1 MVRIPRI
8 RWLLLLTLLLA
19 ATVAAGCGD
28 DDSSSSS
35 ESGIKQSKS
44 ASERQEAAAAGK
56 KMGQE
61 EGDPV
66 ALEKQKVGLLLV
78 VPSEIVLRSEA
89 AVKDAAKELGWS
101 VQTCDAQ
108 GVAAKFTS
116 CAETLLNGGA
126 TVMVSVATESAPMKA
141 QMERAKKE
149 GIPWI
154 NTTGLVTP
162 TDLFSTQITEREL
175 ELASV
180 LTDYVIE
187 KMNGKGTLAY
197 STLPSLYAIKIRV
210 DKLLSELEAKAPGIT
225 PIPVEAD
232 LADILGRTR
241 QQANALL
248 TRYPN
253 LGGFWTTTDPTQLAF
268 AATVQA
274 KRPGSQYPERP
285 LIAAAY
291 GTLVNLAAI
300 RKGSI
305 DAVAEMAVEST
316 SWMALDMAAEHFARD
331 KPFPPDSD
339 AVEEQYP
346 IPFLE
351 TTLITKENVPKD
363 PKAYYPPEHD
373 FVSFFKAKWDQE
385 FPADERSK

>member
-1 MVRIPRI
+1 VVRIPRI
-8 RWLLLLTLLLA
+8 RWLLLVVLLLA

-44 ASERQEAAAAGK
+44 ASERQDAAAAGK
-56 KMGQE
+56 KMGQD

-66 ALEKQKVGLLLV
+66 GLEKQKVGLLLV

-175 ELASV
+175 ELATTLS
-180 LTDYVIE
+180 DYVIE

-197 STLPSLYAIKIRV
+197 STLPSLYAIKIRA
-210 DKLLSELEAKAPGIT
+210 DKLLSELTAKAPQIT

-241 QQANALL
+241 
-248 TRYPN
+248 
-253 LGGFWTTTDPTQLAF
+253 
-268 AATVQA
+268 
-274 KRPGSQYPERP
+274 PGSQYPDRP

-300 RKGSI
+300 RKGTI

-339 AVEEQYP
+339 AVEDQYP

-351 TTLITKENVPKD
+351 TTLITKDNLPKN
-363 PKAYYPPEHD
+363 PKSYFAPEHD
-373 FVSFFKAKWDQE
+373 FVSFFNAKWDQE